1 MADNIQTYASAPDGE
16 EYELRISL
24 VYDSNK
30 FTVINYD
37 PLLYCISGDSI
48 PASAL
53 PTTDKTVVWYLDSE
67 YKVKVTEGYW
77 ADYVIN
83 PDYGKNYVFAGII
96 FYGRLEEKQVRFREG
111 TYAAAKFENGNSLQT
126 SHHPGTIF
134 MATVGTGVKEYAHL
148 IYDDG
153 TYFMDVI
160 PRMQPLLYGGTG
172 LDLTIASN
180 NSVIIKESTA
190 LGHVASANGA
200 FYSTGANTKPQ
211 FGTLPVKQGGT
222 GKTSFTKYGI
232 VYGNSSSSL
241 KVTAAGAAGTVL
253 VGTGAEPKFV
263 SPGVSW
269 TGGNTEG
276 PIFNLTIDTT
286 VYSTPIPSASGTT
299 SGIVT
304 TAAQTFKGLKTF
316 SDGITING
324 PATFN
329 DVFSIVGTSDA
340 YYNSSSDNSTG
351 ALSVIGGITASMNMR
366 VDGGTIQFA
375 KAAKIKYD
383 DTKECFNFVF

>member
-1 MADNIQTYASAPDGE
+1 MEGE
-16 EYELRISL
+16 PWPYI
-24 VYDSNK
+24 
-30 FTVINYD
+30 
-37 PLLYCISGDSI
+37 
-48 PASAL
+48 
-53 PTTDKTVVWYLDSE
+53 PTTDNPYVRWYFDSE
-67 YKVKVTEGYW
+67 YKHPVETSDFTQFVS
-77 ADYVIN
+77 N
-83 PDYGKNYVFAGII
+83 PSYGDRFVFGGITL
-96 FYGRLEEKQVRFREG
+96 YGRIEIKQVRFREG
-111 TYAAAKFENGNSLQT
+111 TYAAAKFENGNSLQI
-126 SHHPGTIF
+126 SHYPGAIF

-180 NSVIIKESTA
+180 NSVIIKESAA

-232 VYGNSSSSL
+232 VYGNSSSAL

-253 VGTGAEPKFV
+253 VGTDAAPKFV
-263 SPGVSW
+263 APGVSW